1 MGATF
6 WCFIN
11 IEQKDGSYSP
21 LLTDDSSDSIISSDI
36 DGRGDTMTTVI
47 QSDTVI
53 SQSDTVISQSLS
65 QDSTPE
71 LTFYEMTLYIKVFY
85 FNL

>member
-1 MGATF
+1 MGTTF

-21 LLTDDSSDSIISSDI
+21 LITDDSSDSIISSDI
-36 DGRGDTMTTVI
+36 DGRGDTVTTVI
-47 QSDTVI
+47 QSDTTET
-53 SQSDTVISQSLS
+53 TVISESLS
-65 QDSTPE
+65 QDLTSE
-71 LTFYEMTLYIKVFY
+71 LTFYEMTRYIKVFY